1 MVRANSLA
9 YLLATAATYLVSQKV
24 VLRTDPPV
32 YLTLS
37 SRVLVY
43 VRLRVEKRKRERD
56 CLTLSFCVCVYQSV
70 FLSRKTKDKDFVPA
84 GVFIVKRA

>member
-1 MVRANSLA
+1 MHL
-9 YLLATAATYLVSQKV
+9 

-56 CLTLSFCVCVYQSV
+56 CLTLSFCVCVYQCFS
-70 FLSRKTKDKDFVPA
+70 LS
-84 GVFIVKRA
+84 